1 EGKHRLI
8 AMIPS
13 ASTSD
18 TLGGQDARTG
28 STERARIETQSA
40 LREHISKIAAAVFKD
55 TVAKSLRA
63 LVLTGSLARGE
74 AGFDIH
80 EGRCKVRGD
89 SEFLVVLTDVAA
101 DPSASRKR
109 AIIEALHEQLRLA
122 GIDCL
127 VSVGFVRAQYFASI
141 QPHIFGYELKTCGVV
156 VTGDTGILSLI
167 PPFSCR
173 DVPLEDGWQLLC
185 NRIIEFIEYA
195 HEWIQKPQN
204 VSAEGRYRLIK
215 LYLDMATSF
224 LLFEAAY
231 EPTYAGRAAKL
242 QILADTTEGQIEP
255 HPLPLRDFSDLVC
268 LCTEFK
274 ISCNLNGDGSADPVM
289 VKITTRESLL
299 GAVDLAH
306 SLWRWELSKLAGISQ
321 ELDDSQMMDQWMK
334 LQPISRRLPGWAYVL
349 R

>member
-1 EGKHRLI
+1 PASRKDRDSIPEGTRGEHSQAPINEAAVGQERGYEGKHRLI

-127 VSVGFVRAQYFASI
+127 VSVGFV
-141 QPHIFGYELKTCGVV
+141 
-156 VTGDTGILSLI
+156 
-167 PPFSCR
+167 
-173 DVPLEDGWQLLC
+173 
-185 NRIIEFIEYA
+185 
-195 HEWIQKPQN
+195 
-204 VSAEGRYRLIK
+204 
-215 LYLDMATSF
+215 
-224 LLFEAAY
+224 
-231 EPTYAGRAAKL
+231 
-242 QILADTTEGQIEP
+242 
-255 HPLPLRDFSDLVC
+255 
-268 LCTEFK
+268 
-274 ISCNLNGDGSADPVM
+274 
-289 VKITTRESLL
+289 
-299 GAVDLAH
+299 
-306 SLWRWELSKLAGISQ
+306 
-321 ELDDSQMMDQWMK
+321 
-334 LQPISRRLPGWAYVL
+334 
-349 R
+349 